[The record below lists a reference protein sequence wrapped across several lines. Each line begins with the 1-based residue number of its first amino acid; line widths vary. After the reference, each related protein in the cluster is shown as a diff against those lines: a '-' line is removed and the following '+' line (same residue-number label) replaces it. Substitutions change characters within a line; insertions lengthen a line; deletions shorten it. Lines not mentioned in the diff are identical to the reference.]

1 MGSAQATKTM
11 NGRGEWTINVR
22 AAVQFAAVCIFIVAL
37 LALLHRRSREA
48 EWPLVHGTIQ
58 DTRIIADHALQ
69 TKSGGQVAWRA
80 DYKVAYVV
88 ATREYTL
95 WADSGIRGQS
105 QTDVRLALP
114 QARLACQV
122 RYNPQ
127 KPEVSVADC
136 R

>member
-1 MGSAQATKTM
+1 MK
-11 NGRGEWTINVR
+11 GRGEWTINIR
-22 AAVQFAAVCIFIVAL
+22 ATVQFAALCILIVAL

-48 EWPLVHGTIQ
+48 ECPLLHGTIR

-69 TKSGGQVAWRA
+69 TKWGGQVTWRA
-80 DYKVAYVV
+80 DYKVAYAV

-95 WADSGIRGQS
+95 CMPGTIQ
-105 QTDVRLALP
+105 
-114 QARLACQV
+114 
-122 RYNPQ
+122 PQ